1 MLTKN
6 WTVERSDKAIYRR
19 LLRRTMIPMITMGI
33 LFLAIG
39 IFGAW
44 RVHRLHQRS
53 SDILSE
59 NVFSIRTA
67 EELEGVVHEL
77 RYRLKRFLS
86 TGNQRHLEE
95 IALLIP
101 VGRECLDQSEQ
112 LAKTSREQQ
121 LIQRIRRS
129 YVQLIADYER
139 VVADPTS
146 EKPLQIASNLADELI
161 PNEILANTQKYIE
174 RNEEELANS
183 RERNQTTA
191 TQLMFGLLML
201 GTCGG
206 VIGLLAGYIIAR
218 RVSRTIVQ
226 LSLPIR
232 DTAGKLDKVVSP
244 ISVTA
249 DPSFE
254 DLESILKMVSDRV
267 TMVVERLQ
275 ENERE
280 MLRSEQLAS
289 LGQLAAGLAHE
300 LRNPLTSLK
309 TILQLADSPGD
320 LTPRDLDVLKQEIT
334 RLEDSVQTF
343 LDFARPPQPD
353 KQFVE
358 FDQLVKETLELV
370 ARRAERQGVFLNCS
384 LPRKRIGVMA
394 DETQMRQVV
403 LNLLLNALDAVP
415 RGGEVRLEVAQESG
429 ELPSTNGRSMK
440 NTKTAGEVA
449 LRVSDNGPGL
459 PPQLGEHIFDP
470 FVSTKESGSG
480 LGLSICK
487 RIVEA
492 HDGEISAADRPEGG
506 AVFSVRLPL
515 SPTSPAMEREQ
526 MHEAFNSR

>member
-19 LLRRTMIPMITMGI
+19 LLRRTMFPMLTMGI

-44 RVHRLHQRS
+44 RVHRLHQRG

-59 NVFSIRTA
+59 NVSSIRAA

-77 RYRLKRFLS
+77 RYRMKRYLS
-86 TGNQRHLEE
+86 TRSQRHLEE
-95 IALLIP
+95 TALLIP

-112 LAKTSREQQ
+112 LAKTGREQQ
-121 LIQRIRRS
+121 LIQKIRRS
-129 YVQLIADYER
+129 YAQLTADYER
-139 VVADPTS
+139 VAAEPTDEAS
-146 EKPLQIASNLADELI
+146 FQIAGNLADEII
-161 PNEILANTQKYIE
+161 PNEIIANTQRYIE

-244 ISVTA
+244 MSVTA

-254 DLESILKMVSDRV
+254 DLESILRMVSDRV

-280 MLRSEQLAS
+280 MLRAEQLAS

-309 TILQLADSPGD
+309 TILQLADTPTD
-320 LTPRDLDVLKQEIT
+320 LTPRDLDVLKQEIV

-353 KQFVE
+353 KHFVE
-358 FDQLVKETLELV
+358 FDRLVGETLELV
-370 ARRAERQGVFLNCS
+370 VRRAERQGVLLNCR
-384 LPRKRIGVMA
+384 LPRERIGVIA

-415 RGGEVRLEVAQESG
+415 HGGKVDLEVVR
-429 ELPSTNGRSMK
+429 ELGSFAKGRSAK
-440 NTKTAGEVA
+440 KEKTRAELV

-459 PPQLGEHIFDP
+459 PPQLGEHVFDP

-487 RIVEA
+487 RILEA
-492 HDGEISAADRPEGG
+492 HEGDISATDRPEGG
-506 AVFSVRLPL
+506 AVFTVRLPL
-515 SPTSPAMEREQ
+515 PRDIPALEMEERHGQ
-526 MHEAFNSR
+526 ALSRR

>member
-19 LLRRTMIPMITMGI
+19 LLRRTMIPIVIMGI

-39 IFGAW
+39 ILGAW
-44 RVHRLHQRS
+44 RVHRLDQRS

-59 NVFSIRTA
+59 NVSSIRTA
-67 EELEGVVHEL
+67 EDLEGVVHEV

-86 TGNQRHLEE
+86 TGNDRHLEE
-95 IALLIP
+95 ISLLIP
-101 VGRECLDQSEQ
+101 AGRECLDQSEQ
-112 LAKTSREQQ
+112 LAKTNREQQ
-121 LIQRIRRS
+121 LIQKIRRS
-129 YVQLIADYER
+129 YAQLVDDYER
-139 VVADPTS
+139 VAADPFGNESS
-146 EKPLQIASNLADELI
+146 EIASNLADETI
-161 PNEILANTQKYIE
+161 PNELLAHTKQYIE
-174 RNEEELANS
+174 RNEQELANS

-191 TQLMFGLLML
+191 TQLMSGLLML

-206 VIGLLAGYIIAR
+206 VVGLLAGYIITR

-254 DLESILKMVSDRV
+254 DLESILKMVSERV
-267 TMVVERLQ
+267 TQVVERLH

-309 TILQLADSPGD
+309 TIVQLADSPD
-320 LTPRDLDVLKQEIT
+320 ELTPRDLDVLKQEIT

-353 KQFVE
+353 KHLVE

-370 ARRAERQGVFLNCS
+370 SRRAERQGVFLNCR
-384 LPRKRIGVMA
+384 LPQEPIGVMA

-415 RGGEVRLEVAQESG
+415 HGGEVRLEVVRERRR
-429 ELPSTNGRSMK
+429 LPSKNGRSMNNK
-440 NTKTAGEVA
+440 KTAGEMVF
-449 LRVSDNGPGL
+449 RVFDNGPGL
-459 PPQLGEHIFDP
+459 PPQLGEQIFDP

-492 HDGEISAADRPEGG
+492 HEGDIAAADRPEGG
-506 AVFSVRLPL
+506 AIFSVRLP
-515 SPTSPAMEREQ
+515 AVEMEK
-526 MHEAFNSR
+526 MYEALNRR